1 VKPSRAVLVIW
12 AAVLIALVL
21 LELAE
26 VTHLFTFPISVVL
39 ADPVSLVVSLVFT
52 TIVAMIGAIFIG
64 IYFSTRLLR
73 PRGFSPFEEE
83 VLRMRTE
90 LREIR
95 TLLEQERVRPTQPP
109 PAESPRGPLRR

>member
-12 AAVLIALVL
+12 TVVLIALVV

-52 TIVAMIGAIFIG
+52 EIVAIIGAMFIG
-64 IYFSTRLLR
+64 IYFSTRLLN

-83 VLRMRTE
+83 MLRMRSE

-95 TLLEQERVRPTQPP
+95 SVLEEQRSGRAPP
-109 PAESPRGPLRR
+109 PTDPRPGPPRR